1 MKNGMTYPAALQKA
15 MEKFYTEDVIE
26 TLATPNNAL
35 AIEYIKALDEI
46 GSSVKPVT
54 VKRCIAPHDREIDE
68 SSDILSASQLRKKLA
83 DKKDISQF
91 APSCDFSNIASLS
104 NIEVA
109 ILSKLRAMSKTE
121 IEKTP
126 NVLMGLE
133 NRIYRAAAVAA
144 SLNELYFLVKTKRY
158 TLARIRRIILRAYL
172 GITSRPEEPPYI
184 RILGFNE
191 KGRLLLSKMKK
202 EASKPIITKLSDC
215 DASALP
221 FFEQECKFT
230 DLYNLGYKKPLPCST
245 EQRTKIIML

>member
-1 MKNGMTYPAALQKA
+1 MTAGDFLQI
-15 MEKFYTEDVIE
+15 EDVNE
-26 TLATPNNAL
+26 
-35 AIEYIKALDEI
+35 
-46 GSSVKPVT
+46 
-54 VKRCIAPHDREIDE
+54 
-68 SSDILSASQLRKKLA
+68 
-83 DKKDISQF
+83 
-91 APSCDFSNIASLS
+91 
-104 NIEVA
+104 
-109 ILSKLRAMSKTE
+109 
-121 IEKTP
+121 
-126 NVLMGLE
+126 GLE
-133 NRIYRAAAVAA
+133 NRIAQAAKKAT
-144 SLNELYFLVKTKRY
+144 SLNELYALIKSKRY
-158 TLARIRRIILRAYL
+158 THSRIRRIILRAYL